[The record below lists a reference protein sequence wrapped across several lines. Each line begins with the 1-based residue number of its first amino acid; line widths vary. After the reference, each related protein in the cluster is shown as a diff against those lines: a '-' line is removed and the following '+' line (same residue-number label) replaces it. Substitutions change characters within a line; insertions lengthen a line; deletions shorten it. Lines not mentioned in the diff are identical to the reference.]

1 MNYLDTFK
9 NEFASVQKVPK
20 FWTLLVTFWTCV
32 QSWDTFLVTFWTCVQ
47 TWDTVLVT
55 FWTSF
60 QIRHTHFGQ
69 VSKVWTHFG
78 QVSKVCTLFGHIL
91 DMCPNF
97 GYFLVTF
104 WTHFGHFLSKMCPYS
119 HRSRAPTERGA
130 NTRKT
135 NLAKFRGHDSAPSL
149 PRMHRFV
156 RARNFASQYD
166 PLLMGK
172 KSHSTATARAR
183 LSLSKMHLRAQ
194 S

>member
-1 MNYLDTFK
+1 MD
-9 NEFASVQKVPK
+9 
-20 FWTLLVTFWTCV
+20 
-32 QSWDTFLVTFWTCVQ
+32 TFWTCVQ

-119 HRSRAPTERGA
+119 HRSRAP
-130 NTRKT
+130 KI
-135 NLAKFRGHDSAPSL
+135 LPSL
-149 PRMHRFV
+149 YRVFEVPSRTI
-156 RARNFASQYD
+156 RAHPVEAASESVERTVSLGYD
-166 PLLMGK
+166 DGRPERILRT
-172 KSHSTATARAR
+172 TAAAAAPQT
-183 LSLSKMHLRAQ
+183 L
-194 S
+194 